1 MPPRSPRQ
9 ETFVPKPYH
18 RIYAEL
24 FDAAAVA
31 HAPELARYPGMLVQA
46 LEDGAGAELLRTIL
60 SFGGLDTS
68 VAIREKRD
76 PAICACVEI
85 LLEAGLNVNVECV
98 TPERTALHTAF
109 AYSLPRTAA
118 LLLARGAAVDV
129 RDGLGLTPV
138 QIAAELGHTDLV
150 RLCAAHGARDAAA
163 HQLQRLL
170 PTPG

>member
-1 MPPRSPRQ
+1 MPRR
-9 ETFVPKPYH
+9 YH
-18 RIYAEL
+18 LIYAEI
-24 FDAAAVA
+24 FEAAALA
-31 HAPELARYPGMLVQA
+31 YAPELARYPGMLAQA
-46 LEDGAGAELLRTIL
+46 LEDGAGAELLRTVL

-76 PAICACVEI
+76 PAICACVEM
-85 LLEAGLNVNVECV
+85 LLDAGLNVNVECV
-98 TPERTALHTAF
+98 TPERTALHAAF

-138 QIAAELGHTDLV
+138 QIATELGHADLV
-150 RLCAAHGARDAAA
+150 RLCAAHCARDAAV